1 MIPALARA
9 ATPAPQRMAFVAFPM
24 GAVIKNWS
32 PEATGKD
39 FKISPI
45 LEPLDKYREYL
56 TIVSGLRNKPAES
69 PEPHAY
75 IERTWL
81 TCVSAANAGVA
92 GPDSGVSADQ
102 FAARHIGQDTRIPS
116 LELCTALRGA
126 QVAWRTPKQSLP
138 QEGNPRAVFYKLF
151 GQGDTDAE
159 RKAILNE
166 TGSLLDRVTDEVNA
180 LDSSLG
186 GADRAAVDDYLGSV
200 REIERRVQMA
210 STADTSALEIPDAPI
225 GVPNDIVE
233 HMKLMFDLMGLAF
246 QADLTRVITLS
257 LDKEASMRSY
267 QNLGIS
273 EAFHPLSHHGN
284 IADKQE
290 KLTQIQNFHT
300 KMFAGFIEKLATAK
314 EGDGTVLDHSTI
326 VFGSN
331 MSDSNRHNND
341 PLPTAI
347 VGRAHG
353 RIKGGQHFALRRPA
367 RDVVRPSADP
377 G

>member
-1 MIPALARA
+1 MALLRLGGERRRGR
-9 ATPAPQRMAFVAFPM
+9 P
-24 GAVIKNWS
+24 
-32 PEATGKD
+32 
-39 FKISPI
+39 
-45 LEPLDKYREYL
+45 
-56 TIVSGLRNKPAES
+56 GLRA
-69 PEPHAY
+69 
-75 IERTWL
+75 
-81 TCVSAANAGVA
+81 
-92 GPDSGVSADQ
+92 SADQ

-166 TGSLLDRVTDEVNA
+166 TGSLLDRVTDEVQT
-180 LDSSLG
+180 LDASLG

-290 KLTQIQNFHT
+290 KLTTIQSFHT
-300 KMFAGFIEKLATAK
+300 KMFAGFIDRLATR
-314 EGDGTVLDHSTI
+314 EGRR
-326 VFGSN
+326 
-331 MSDSNRHNND
+331 RHRARSLHDRVRQQHERQQPAQQRSAADRD
-341 PLPTAI
+341 PRASPWPNQGWAALALPA
-347 VGRAHG
+347 GL
-353 RIKGGQHFALRRPA
+353 ALRR
-367 RDVVRPSADP
+367 SAW
-377 G
+377 